1 VVQAPDE
8 LENLISCEFLAL
20 AFEAEIVEPLQF
32 VQTRV
37 VLDVVALHVPR
48 QPARSA
54 NSRGPHHLERDPRV
68 DLVHLDGERV
78 RDPLDLC
85 TVIPLRARA
94 AGTLTTRSCR
104 RLLNWLQ
111 IQLYCVSAR
120 VLKSRHFSLS
130 SASVCCSTSSG
141 RICSGFGSCATTSA
155 WSSRGRGEGTEA
167 ARR

>member
-48 QPARSA
+48 QPVQSA
-54 NSRGPHHLERDPRV
+54 NTPGRRPHHLERDPRV

-141 RICSGFGSCATTSA
+141 RICSGFGSCVPASA
-155 WSSRGRGEGTEA
+155 RSS
-167 ARR
+167 